1 MERIPD
7 EVLDHAVAGS
17 GRNLSGA
24 TLRDVLSGGPKV
36 LALLRHLG

>member
-7 EVLDHAVAGS
+7 QVLDRPVA

-24 TLRDVLSGGPKV
+24 TLREVLAGGPKV